1 MQTYFMP
8 SVETIPG
15 VNAKVVFTPDTTTLF
30 KESID
35 IPNLVINDKTS
46 IVPWGA
52 DNLMPYDILN
62 KIEAD
67 ETLTTCQTFN
77 AEVCYGGGIN
87 YCTRDASK
95 QTKQEVEDFLFENN
109 MADYFLGACLDF
121 KHFGF
126 CVSLLILSKDGT
138 RITNIIRKEA
148 ADCRFTPADGHGVS
162 KEVLFANWESTD
174 LSQIE
179 HMPLLSLI
187 NPWRDL
193 QSRMQNGDKH
203 RKFAVVSRIP
213 TARNTYYPIPYYA
226 SIFKSRWY
234 DIKQLIT
241 TAKKAK
247 LENSAPIKYQIEI
260 SARYWEKLF
269 ISKGITSIEDKRA
282 AVNESKQQMIDFLT
296 RAENSG
302 KVLFSE
308 FYQTPDGKEQQEVR
322 ITTIA
327 TGKEGGD
334 WETDIQE
341 AINIMCFTLRVHS
354 NLVGSVPGKAQTNN
368 SGSDKRELYTI
379 AQALQKPYHDILFM
393 PHRIIIRYNGWDGV
407 HVDCPFIQL
416 TTLDE
421 HRDAKLVTTNQD
433 NNDTDNQ

>member
-1 MQTYFMP
+1 MQNYFMP
-8 SVETIPG
+8 SVETLPG
-15 VNAKVVFTPDTTTLF
+15 INAKVVFTPDTTTLF
-30 KESID
+30 RESID
-35 IPNLVINDKTS
+35 MPNLVIDDKTT
-46 IVPWGA
+46 IVPWGV
-52 DNLMPYDILN
+52 DNKMPYDILN

-77 AEVCYGGGIN
+77 AEVCYGGGLR
-87 YCTRDASK
+87 YDTCVCTEK
-95 QTKQEVEDFLFENN
+95 VKEEIEDFCFENS

-126 CVSLLILSKDGT
+126 CVSLLILSKDGK

-148 ADCRFTPADGHGVS
+148 CNCRFTPADGHGVS
-162 KEVLFANWESTD
+162 REVVFANWEAVMPD
-174 LSQIE
+174 EIE
-179 HMPLLSLI
+179 HIALLNI
-187 NPWRDL
+187 VNPWRDL
-193 QSRMQNGDKH
+193 QQRMQNGDKH
-203 RKFAVVSRIP
+203 RKFAIVSRIP

-226 SIFKSRWY
+226 AIFKSRWY

-247 LENSAPIKYQIEI
+247 LQNSAPIKYQIEV
-260 SARYWEKLF
+260 SSRYWEKLF
-269 ISKGITSIEDKRA
+269 AAKGITSLEDKRA
-282 AVNESKQQMIDFLT
+282 AVNEAKQQMIDFLT
-296 RAENSG
+296 QAENSG

-308 FYQTPDGKEQQEVR
+308 FYQTPDGKENKEVR
-322 ITTIA
+322 ITPID

-334 WETDIQE
+334 WESDIQE

-354 NLVGSVPGKAQTNN
+354 NLVGSVPGKAQSNN

-393 PHRIIIRYNGWDGV
+393 PHRMIIRYNGWKGATI
-407 HVDCPFIQL
+407 DCPFIQL

-421 HRDAKLVTTNQD
+421 HQDAKTVTLNPKPEE
-433 NNDTDNQ
+433 

>member
-15 VNAKVVFTPDTTTLF
+15 VNARVAFLPETTTLF

-35 IPNLVINDKTS
+35 TPNLVIDDKTT

-52 DNLMPYDILN
+52 DNLMPYHILN
-62 KIEAD
+62 KIEED

-77 AEVCYGGGIN
+77 AEVCYGGGLT
-87 YCTRDASK
+87 YCTVDATPK
-95 QTKQEVEDFLFENN
+95 VREEVDDFCFENS
-109 MADYFLGACLDF
+109 MADFFLGSCLDF

-126 CVSLLILSKDGT
+126 CVSLLILSKDGK

-148 ADCRFTPADGHGVS
+148 CNCRFTPADGHGVS
-162 KEVLFANWESTD
+162 REVVFANWEAVVPSE
-174 LSQIE
+174 IE
-179 HMPLLSLI
+179 HIALLNMI

-193 QSRMQNGDKH
+193 QLRMQNGDKH
-203 RKFAVVSRIP
+203 RKFAIVSRIP

-247 LENSAPIKYQIEI
+247 LQNSAPIKYQIEI
-260 SARYWEKLF
+260 SSRYWEKLF
-269 ISKGITSIEDKRA
+269 ISKGVTSIEDKRA
-282 AVNESKQQMIDFLT
+282 AVNEAKQQMIDFLT

-322 ITTIA
+322 ISPIA

-354 NLVGSVPGKAQTNN
+354 NLVGSVPGKAQSNN

-379 AQALQKPYHDILFM
+379 AQALQKPYHDILFQ
-393 PHRIIIRYNGWDGV
+393 PHRIIIRYNEWKGV

-421 HRDAKLVTTNQD
+421 HRDAKLVTTNPNSNDSD
-433 NNDTDNQ
+433 NN